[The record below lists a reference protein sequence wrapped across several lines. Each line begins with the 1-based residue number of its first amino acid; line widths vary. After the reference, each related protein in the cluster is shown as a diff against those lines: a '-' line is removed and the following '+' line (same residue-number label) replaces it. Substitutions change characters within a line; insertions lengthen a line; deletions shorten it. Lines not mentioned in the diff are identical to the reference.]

1 MRKRI
6 HRLAAGAASLGL
18 AVGLAGNLYT
28 DDTAAALGST
38 VDSDAPTPAPAP
50 APAPAAPAT
59 WTIDLSAFQI
69 DPAAP
74 PTGQAIIL
82 DDTGDAGTTWIG
94 DPTTTAAQDAVTQDS
109 TTHACDWYRLGLL
122 SGGDWHVSV
131 DGCSLIGTTD
141 DAWHGYQW
149 FVDGTN
155 GSACVH
161 GRGYQLIG
169 GSWTPQWVPIGCGK
183 EGGGQV
189 TIGKVYTV
197 AKVRGLT
204 WDSAVTGVRWR

>member
-6 HRLAAGAASLGL
+6 HHLAVGAASLGL
-18 AVGLAGNLYT
+18 VAGLTGNVYA
-28 DDTAAALGST
+28 DDTAFAAGST
-38 VDSDAPTPAPAP
+38 LQADT
-50 APAPAAPAT
+50 AAPDAT
-59 WTIDLSAFQI
+59 APDASAPDASAPWTIDLSEFQI
-69 DPAAP
+69 DPVAP
-74 PTGQAIIL
+74 PTGPAIVL

-94 DPTTTAAQDAVTQDS
+94 GPTTTIAQDAA
-109 TTHACDWYRLGLL
+109 THGCDWYRLGLVF
-122 SGGDWHVSV
+122 GGEWHESV
-131 DGCSLIGTTD
+131 DGCSLVGTTD

-149 FVDGTN
+149 YVDGTR

-161 GRGYQLIG
+161 GRGYKLIG
-169 GSWTPQWVPIGCGK
+169 GSWTPQWVPLGCGK

-204 WDSAVTGVRWR
+204 WDAVVTGVRWQ